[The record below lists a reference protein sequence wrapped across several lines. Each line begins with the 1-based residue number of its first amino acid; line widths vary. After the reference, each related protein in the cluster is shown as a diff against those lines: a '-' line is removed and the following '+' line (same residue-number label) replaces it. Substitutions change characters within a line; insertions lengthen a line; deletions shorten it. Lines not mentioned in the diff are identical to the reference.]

1 MTRRLVLLDR
11 AGLAATLL
19 VPVFLTH
26 GRGLA
31 EAAIDGVAAL
41 FVVRSALV
49 RDWSWV
55 LRDGVRRDCARG
67 GSVRGDWARFGVAW
81 WGWLVVCSAIR
92 LGDHQGLAGFGEAL
106 AVGRF
111 LVFARA
117 LECWTLAGGA
127 ARRLMRGLL
136 ALALAYMAAQCVL
149 QLLTGHNL
157 FGAPRFSDG
166 SLTGPYAHPR
176 VAAPMSRLLFPVLLP
191 VVAGLLAGRGGAARN
206 WAARSCAALIGLA
219 ALALMVLVGQRM
231 PLLLCLVGLLA
242 VGLVERRLRPATI
255 GLALALPVLVALS
268 AAVSPPAFHH
278 LWTVFSRQVAHFPSS
293 AYGLIAARA
302 LAIVAAHPVTG
313 LGFDAYRHH
322 CADPAYF
329 HGWFGDDGM
338 GAFAGV
344 CVQHPHNHYLQ
355 VAVDAGVPGLVLFAL
370 LVAAWI
376 AAVARGLPARPDP
389 LRTGLLAAVVMQEW
403 PIASASDLVNLPLG
417 GWFFLLLGFGLALAR
432 PISPPATTRSEET

>member
-11 AGLAATLL
+11 AGLVFTLL

-31 EAAIDGVAAL
+31 EAAIDVVGAL
-41 FVVRSALV
+41 LLVRSALV
-49 RDWSWV
+49 GDWSWA
-55 LRDGVRRDCARG
+55 CRG
-67 GSVRGDWARFGVAW
+67 WARYAVAW
-81 WGWLVVCSAIR
+81 WGWLVLCSMIR
-92 LGDHQGLAGFGEAL
+92 VGDRHGVAGFAEAV

-117 LECWTLAGGA
+117 LECWTLAGRP
-127 ARRLMRGLL
+127 ARRLMQGLL
-136 ALALAYMAAQCVL
+136 GLVLAYMAGQCLL

-157 FGAPRFSDG
+157 FGATRFSDG

-191 VVAGLLAGRGGAARN
+191 VVALLLARRDLAGRGA
-206 WAARSCAALIGLA
+206 AALVALA
-219 ALALMVLVGQRM
+219 SLALMVLVGQRM
-231 PLLLCLVGLLA
+231 PLLLCLVGLLV
-242 VGLVERRLRPATI
+242 VGVAERRLRAAVL
-255 GLALALPVLVALS
+255 GLAAALPALVALS

-278 LWTVFSRQVAHFPSS
+278 LWTVFWRQVAHFPSS
-293 AYGLIAARA
+293 PYGLIAARA
-302 LAIVAAHPVTG
+302 LAMIRAHPVTG

-329 HGWFGDDGM
+329 HGWFGGNGR

-355 VAVDAGVPGLVLFAL
+355 VAVAGGVPSLVLFVL
-370 LVAAWI
+370 LVAVWI
-376 AAVARGLPARPDP
+376 TAVAHGLAVRADP
-389 LRTGLLAAVVMQEW
+389 LRTGLLAAIVMQEW
-403 PIASASDLVNLPLG
+403 PIASTSDLVNLPLG

-432 PISPPATTRSEET
+432 PISPPCAIRSEET